1 MDLGWGTSSTTGA
14 GGVSATGSDSASS
27 SKEDARASLI
37 WEEMAWSLL
46 REAMIGEVGG
56 VDWGVL
62 SAGAGAGAG
71 AAAAGVGG
79 TAAAVG
85 VGGTAA
91 AVGVGGTAASA
102 GWTAFSCAAASAAG
116 LARVRLSRFIT
127 WAVLLELDSLDADI
141 KNLLTCLEQ
150 GAAPYACLGRGKRSP
165 ATMLTM
171 S

>member
-1 MDLGWGTSSTTGA
+1 M
-14 GGVSATGSDSASS
+14 
-27 SKEDARASLI
+27 I

-56 VDWGVL
+56 VDWGAL

-71 AAAAGVGG
+71 AAAA
-79 TAAAVG
+79 G

>member
-1 MDLGWGTSSTTGA
+1 M
-14 GGVSATGSDSASS
+14 
-27 SKEDARASLI
+27 I

-56 VDWGVL
+56 VDWGAL
-62 SAGAGAGAG
+62 SAGAGTGAG
-71 AAAAGVGG
+71 
-79 TAAAVG
+79 AAAVG
-85 VGGTAA
+85 VGGTA
-91 AVGVGGTAASA
+91 VSA

-141 KNLLTCLEQ
+141 KNLLNCLEQ